1 MSIKSMYG
9 YFEVLDVSFSPKAI
23 AEGEETN
30 YSVTIK
36 NVSGKKITSVNIRA
50 DMFYKKNDGIVSR
63 SHTHYVYGK
72 EGSVPGQNW
81 EQKAINWPNNSTMVF
96 NGVFLLSLPNNAPAY
111 NYDTRTWPLVEWE
124 EHLED
129 DKDFYL
135 EGFKYGLEFTIFA
148 GGIVFGNGSNVDII
162 TNLNGDNCENF
173 VVIDKRYVPKI
184 TTFDVERCT
193 NSIPNDEGENLLVK
207 LNLSA
212 NEAALAKER
221 MSVRMQYKQDA
232 MPDKD
237 SSYVD
242 LTSSLSNLLDSSS
255 PMVFELSQTFDKA
268 GDWYCMLWFGDDYE
282 SATASRL
289 ASRSFANVHLSGCPT
304 GGVCFGGFSGS
315 THGNPLF
322 QCYYPAIFNGPV
334 EFHGEVSGAGSMNYS
349 TEEVDTGGKWID
361 GRKIYMRVMQY
372 SVAGASGVDYF
383 SDVVSDNIMEI
394 LSIDGMLTRDSDKKQ
409 FPMNF
414 YRGSNAFIDTAITLD
429 GKLVSRAVSAMKGT
443 VKAWVLYTKDEF

>member
-1 MSIKSMYG
+1 MAIKSMFG
-9 YFEVLDVSFSPKAI
+9 YFEVTNVSFSPKVI
-23 AEGEETN
+23 TVGEETN
-30 YSVTIK
+30 CSVTIK
-36 NVSGKKITSVNIRA
+36 NVSGKKITSVNINSCLR
-50 DMFYKKNDGIVSR
+50 YKDLNGVDSTSQTQKIYAGDGAYY
-63 SHTHYVYGK
+63 T
-72 EGSVPGQNW
+72 
-81 EQKAINWPNNSTMVF
+81 QKTINWPNGESFTFNSK
-96 NGVFLLSLPNNAPAY
+96 FLLELPNNHLLPEDMPRCLPAIVPD
-111 NYDTRTWPLVEWE
+111 DTFFNGLKFGLSFEIIVGGNVILANGKNFDFIPNLMG
-124 EHLED
+124 D
-129 DKDFYL
+129 DN
-135 EGFKYGLEFTIFA
+135 E
-148 GGIVFGNGSNVDII
+148 
-162 TNLNGDNCENF
+162 NLA
-173 VVIDKRYVPKI
+173 VIDKYYLPKI

-212 NEAALAKER
+212 NEVALAKER
-221 MSVRMQYKQDA
+221 MSVRMWYKQGA

-429 GKLVSRAVSAMKGT
+429 GKLVSRAVSVMKGT

>member
-1 MSIKSMYG
+1 
-9 YFEVLDVSFSPKAI
+9 
-23 AEGEETN
+23 
-30 YSVTIK
+30 
-36 NVSGKKITSVNIRA
+36 
-50 DMFYKKNDGIVSR
+50 
-63 SHTHYVYGK
+63 
-72 EGSVPGQNW
+72 
-81 EQKAINWPNNSTMVF
+81 
-96 NGVFLLSLPNNAPAY
+96 
-111 NYDTRTWPLVEWE
+111 
-124 EHLED
+124 
-129 DKDFYL
+129 
-135 EGFKYGLEFTIFA
+135 
-148 GGIVFGNGSNVDII
+148 
-162 TNLNGDNCENF
+162 
-173 VVIDKRYVPKI
+173 
-184 TTFDVERCT
+184 
-193 NSIPNDEGENLLVK
+193 
-207 LNLSA
+207 
-212 NEAALAKER
+212 
-221 MSVRMQYKQDA
+221 

-237 SSYVD
+237 SSYVE

-315 THGNPLF
+315 TPNNPLF
-322 QCYYPAIFNGPV
+322 QCYYPAIFCGPV

-383 SDVVSDNIMEI
+383 SDAVSDNIMEI

-414 YRGSNAFIDTAITLD
+414 YRGSNAFIDTAITLE
-429 GKLVSRAVSAMKGT
+429 GKLVSRAASVMKGT